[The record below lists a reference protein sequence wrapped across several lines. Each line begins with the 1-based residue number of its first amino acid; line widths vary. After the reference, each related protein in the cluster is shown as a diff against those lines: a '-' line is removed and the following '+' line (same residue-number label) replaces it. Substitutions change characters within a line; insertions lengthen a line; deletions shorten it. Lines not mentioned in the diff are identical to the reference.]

1 MREVFLSF
9 VLVGAGG
16 ARRRACV
23 AAVTPFA
30 PPALLPLEK
39 ARFGWTTTRCS
50 ARHNAKAVQVVISGT
65 STFALPG
72 ALNKRD

>member
-1 MREVFLSF
+1 VIRS
-9 VLVGAGG
+9 
-16 ARRRACV
+16 
-23 AAVTPFA
+23 AAVTVCGGGHKVA
-30 PPALLPLEK
+30 PPALPPLERT
-39 ARFGWTTTRCS
+39 RFAWTKTRCS